1 MIDKSCDSEEPFNMP
16 ITYEKEK
23 AGRILTWRRG
33 YVEFPPH
40 FHRTIELVA
49 VVRGSCRAYVD
60 FAGYDLG
67 KGDIFVAFPNRIHSY
82 SDEKDI
88 DCYTFLF
95 PADICPALSGVFD
108 TKKPVCPVIKAGE
121 HTEHLFECIERIY
134 CYNPSNDFYKKQI
147 ARGYFSVLLPLILS
161 AMMLEDAPTGDPS
174 TERRIIDYCME
185 NFRSPLTLET
195 LSKDLYISRHHI
207 SHLFSSKLKVGFND
221 FINQIRIRD
230 ACTRLEN
237 GAGITEAAY
246 ASGFCSIRTFNRAFI
261 KDRAMTPTDYI
272 KNIKS

>member
-1 MIDKSCDSEEPFNMP
+1 MP

-121 HTEHLFECIERIY
+121 HTEHLFECI
-134 CYNPSNDFYKKQI
+134 F
-147 ARGYFSVLLPLILS
+147 
-161 AMMLEDAPTGDPS
+161 
-174 TERRIIDYCME
+174 
-185 NFRSPLTLET
+185 
-195 LSKDLYISRHHI
+195 
-207 SHLFSSKLKVGFND
+207 D
-221 FINQIRIRD
+221 FIIVFTVNFFAEKSFLAGHILF
-230 ACTRLEN
+230 LEALWGN
-237 GAGITEAAY
+237 IGSEKAIEEQFDTLGQH
-246 ASGFCSIRTFNRAFI
+246 GFFI
-261 KDRAMTPTDYI
+261 KC
-272 KNIKS
+272 KSVINTYK